1 MLRNCNIIIKQEDNE
16 VLGLAT
22 GYAHKV
28 LEEVSTKKNDEL
40 ET

>member
-1 MLRNCNIIIKQEDNE
+1 MLRNCNIIRKQEDDNE

-28 LEEVSTKKNDEL
+28 LEEVPTQKKL
-40 ET
+40 